1 MVVLK
6 TFSSRLQAEL
16 AQTILSANG
25 IEAIV
30 TSDDA
35 GGMQPWLQGSLGV
48 RLLVRHQEAIRSAW
62 LLEPNAEV

>member
-1 MVVLK
+1 MVVLR
-6 TFSSRLQAEL
+6 TYSSRPQAEL
-16 AQTILSANG
+16 AQAILGANG

-48 RLLVRHQEAIRSAW
+48 RLLVTHDESIRAGW
-62 LLEPNAEV
+62 LLDSE